1 MKFIITNTITFE
13 IDKQIV
19 DEFLQKENITIQDH
33 IKEVSNSF
41 KEMLESE
48 IDIPEESENL
58 VIETDIQIL

>member
-48 IDIPEESENL
+48 INIPEESENL